1 MNGKPLAF
9 IIGLPVMVG
18 CCIGAPL
25 FVGWLV
31 GVGLFAWL
39 ADNTFAVIAVG
50 MVAAAVVFVL
60 RRHRKERR
68 YVGARQG
75 QAVERPAADA
85 PNPSV
90 LARRRRSPVR

>member
-25 FVGWLV
+25 LVGWLIGV
-31 GVGLFAWL
+31 GVFAWL

-50 MVAAAVVFVL
+50 MVAAAVVFL
-60 RRHRKERR
+60 LWRNRKERR
-68 YVGARQG
+68 HVGARQE

-85 PNPSV
+85 TRASTP
-90 LARRRRSPVR
+90 ARQRRSPVR